1 MNNWFTV
8 KVKYTKQLENGTF
21 KRVSEPYLLAAM
33 TFTDAE
39 ARIYEELGSVIR
51 GEFDVVGI
59 SRTEIHDIFAYED
72 AYTWYKAKISYER
85 EDGEGE
91 DAKKKKI
98 SQNFLVSAHSVKDA
112 YERIRE
118 SLATLMID
126 YQIPAIIVS
135 PIVDIFPPTE
145 NLDREISRTPM
156 DKEEKTPAP
165 KANVFSAPGSDID
178 DEEVSDDD
186 DDEEEVLEED
196 EIEEGDDNED
206 ESVLEDDF
214 SDED

>member
-118 SLATLMID
+118 SLSTLMID

-135 PIVDIFPPTE
+135 PIVDIFPPNE

-156 DKEEKTPAP
+156 EKEEKTPAP
-165 KANVFSAPGSDID
+165 KGKVFSAPGSDID
-178 DEEVSDDD
+178 DEDFSDDD
-186 DDEEEVLEED
+186 EVLEDDLSDD
-196 EIEEGDDNED
+196 EDDNED

>member
-118 SLATLMID
+118 SLSTLMID

-156 DKEEKTPAP
+156 EKEEKTPAP
-165 KANVFSAPGSDID
+165 KGKVFSAPGSDID
-178 DEEVSDDD
+178 DEDVFD
-186 DDEEEVLEED
+186 EEVLEDDLSDD
-196 EIEEGDDNED
+196 EEDNED

>member
-118 SLATLMID
+118 SLASLMID
-126 YQIPAIIVS
+126 YQIPAIVVS

-156 DKEEKTPAP
+156 ENEEKTPAP
-165 KANVFSAPGSDID
+165 KGKVFSAPGSDVD
-178 DEEVSDDD
+178 DEDVNDDDDETLEEDTKDDDHDDD
-186 DDEEEVLEED
+186 DDV
-196 EIEEGDDNED
+196 
-206 ESVLEDDF
+206 SVLEDDF

>member
-91 DAKKKKI
+91 DAKKKKKI

-118 SLATLMID
+118 SLSTLMID

-156 DKEEKTPAP
+156 EKEEITPAP
-165 KANVFSAPGSDID
+165 KGKVFSAPGSDID
-178 DEEVSDDD
+178 DEDFSDDD
-186 DDEEEVLEED
+186 DEVLEDDLSDD
-196 EIEEGDDNED
+196 EDDNED

>member
-156 DKEEKTPAP
+156 EKTESTPAP
-165 KANVFSAPGSDID
+165 KGKVFSAPGSDVD
-178 DEEVSDDD
+178 DEDLG
-186 DDEEEVLEED
+186 DDEEEIVDEDEMEEEED
-196 EIEEGDDNED
+196 NDD